1 MRSALFTF
9 RMVPAISGV
18 LARRGIAIR
27 ELLEEVGLPTE
38 VRPEL
43 TAPLAR
49 IQALVDAAA
58 ARLDDPLFGMTLAAM
73 VPDGAFGVVEFLIR
87 SAPTI
92 EAGLA
97 VLCEMAPLINPIGEF
112 RVVETPDGGAALHY
126 NILAQRDT
134 LGCQLNEYTI
144 ALIVRQLGATTG
156 GAIPLA
162 SAWFSHAR
170 PEHAQAVASRLGT
183 SVKFQAADCG
193 IAIARDVL
201 ARTPRMADAAL
212 FAFLLAQARAQLAD
226 VGTHDVVSQVIRAIE
241 LRLAHGD
248 LGVGAI
254 AAAMATTARSLQRHL
269 ADAGTSYRDVLAHV
283 RRRRRAELS
292 RAGLAEAAIAPRLGF
307 ADASS
312 MRRSL
317 DE

>member
-38 VRPEL
+38 VRTEL
-43 TAPLAR
+43 TAPLVR
-49 IQALVDAAA
+49 IQALVDLAAQ
-58 ARLDDPLFGMTLAAM
+58 RLDDPLFGMTLAAL
-73 VPDGAFGVVEFLIR
+73 VPEGAFGVVEFLVR

-92 EAGLA
+92 DAGLA

-112 RVVETPDGGAALHY
+112 RVVPTPAGAALHY

-134 LGCQLNEYTI
+134 LGKHLNEYTL
-144 ALIVRQLGATTG
+144 ALIVRQLATTAG

-170 PEHAQAVASRLGT
+170 PEHAQAVATRLGT

-193 IAIARDVL
+193 IAIAREVL
-201 ARTPRMADAAL
+201 DRVPRMADAAL
-212 FAFLLAQARAQLAD
+212 FAFLHAQARAQLAD

-241 LRLAHGD
+241 LRLSHGD

-292 RAGLAEAAIAPRLGF
+292 RAGLGEAAIAPRLGF

-312 MRRSL
+312 MRRAL